1 MITKLILFLF
11 TSILPIIG
19 FGEVIVVFY
28 EFSKPKCEF
37 AAKDIKT
44 ALAEKGFTVKFSELS
59 ELNKAFNKKKIVI
72 ALERD
77 LKVKELFLQQGGAA
91 VKNLGEQAYV
101 LRTTTKFDLSY
112 WVMGGDDN
120 GAMYGGLQIAENIN
134 FNGLAKVYNM
144 ENSPLVKKRGIKFNI
159 PLDKRAPTYEN
170 DNGGTSHKV
179 AIEHV
184 WDITFWQEYFDE
196 MARNRFNVLSLWNPH
211 PFTSMIDME
220 EKYPGIAIE
229 NVEGYDGF
237 HKKMS
242 IQEKIKFW
250 QNVMACGRNRGF
262 EIYYCT
268 WNVFLWNAKGKHG
281 LEEDPFNKKT
291 LTYLKEA
298 TIKFLE
304 TYPDVTGLGV
314 TAGENLGALKG
325 KNEELIKWTWDAYG
339 AGVLEYAKEHPNRKL
354 EFFHRQHY
362 GNVENIIKGFKP
374 LQNIP
379 NVVFDVSFKYSMA
392 HLISTVKPDWWED
405 GFLKEIK
412 RNSVKT
418 WLELRTDDF
427 YFLHWADHQFVRD
440 FVKALPEDA
449 LLKGTFLGADG
460 WVPSRVFTSKDPYY
474 KNKNALEIQKQ
485 WLFYKQWGRL
495 LYDPNTSNELF
506 QNHLSYKYPEVNS
519 ERLYEGW
526 SKASR
531 ALQIANEQV
540 TGFAVDKKYRSRRLD
555 FQWWPEMYTCN
566 DYFYDIEKTQYAM
579 PVNGSNLC
587 NFYET
592 AKDSCGNK
600 ISAIETA
607 NKIEQLAK
615 EADLMISSMSYKNNT
630 ELKLNLQDIKAM
642 VNLSLYNAYK
652 NRAAIHLIKGNKPL
666 ARDASGTAYCYWIRY
681 STIMDEMYYPVD
693 TQRNWDFKK
702 SDWHDVDDEVLKD
715 YIDLGGT
722 GKPNCFN

>member
-1 MITKLILFLF
+1 MKTKFIIVFLISLF
-11 TSILPIIG
+11 PIIG
-19 FGEVIVVFY
+19 FGQDIVVFY
-28 EFSKPKCEF
+28 DFSKPLCEF
-37 AAKDIKT
+37 AANDIKT
-44 ALAEKGFTVKFSELS
+44 ALQKKGLTVTFTELS
-59 ELNKAFNKKKIVI
+59 ALNGNYNKKKIVI
-72 ALERD
+72 ALESN
-77 LKVKELFLQQGGAA
+77 LQVKTLFLAQGGSN
-91 VKNLGEQAYV
+91 VKQQGEQAFA
-101 LRTTTKFDLSY
+101 LRTTTSPDLSY
-112 WVMGGDDN
+112 WVVGGDDN

-134 FNGLAKVYNM
+134 FNGFVKIDNIDC
-144 ENSPLVKKRGIKFNI
+144 SPFVKKRGIKFNI

-211 PFTSMIDME
+211 PFTSMVDME

-229 NVEGYDGF
+229 DVEGYDGF

-250 QNVMACGRNRGF
+250 QKVMAYGRNRGF

-281 LEEDPFNKKT
+281 LEEDPFNEKT
-291 LTYLKEA
+291 KTYLKEA

-304 TYPDVTGLGV
+304 TYPDLSGLGV

-339 AGVLEYAKEHPNRKL
+339 AGVLEYAKAHPNRKL

-362 GNVENIIKGFKP
+362 GNVENIIKGFKL

-405 GFLKEIK
+405 GFLSEIK
-412 RNSVKT
+412 KNSVKT

-427 YFLHWADHQFVRD
+427 YFLPWADHQFVRD
-440 FVKALPEDA
+440 FVKALPEEE
-449 LLKGTFLGADG
+449 LLAGTFLGADG
-460 WVPSRVFTSKDPYY
+460 WVPTRVFTSKDPYY
-474 KNKNALEIQKQ
+474 KNRNALEIQKN
-485 WLFYKQWGRL
+485 WLFYKLWGRL
-495 LYDPNTSNELF
+495 MYDPNTSSELF
-506 QNHLSYKYPEVNS
+506 KNYLNYKYPEANS
-519 ERLYEGW
+519 ERLFEAW

-540 TGFAVDKKYRSRRLD
+540 TGFAVDRKYRSRRLD

-566 DYFYDIEKTQYAM
+566 DYFFDIEKTQYAM
-579 PVNGSNLC
+579 PVSGSKLC
-587 NFYET
+587 SFYQT

-607 NKIEQLAK
+607 NKIEQLARQA
-615 EADLMISSMSYKNNT
+615 ESIIGSIQYKSNT
-630 ELKLNLQDIKAM
+630 ELRLNLQNIKAM
-642 VNLSLYNAYK
+642 VNLSLYNSYK
-652 NRAAIHLIKGNKPL
+652 NRAAISLIKNDKTQ
-666 ARDASGTAYCYWIRY
+666 ARDALGTAYCYWTRY
-681 STIMDEMYYPVD
+681 TTIMNELYYPVD
-693 TQRNWDFKK
+693 TQRNWDFKN
-702 SDWHDVDDEVLKD
+702 SDWHDLDDEVLKD
-715 YIDLGGT
+715 YIDLGGSR
-722 GKPNCFN
+722 KPKCFN

>member
-1 MITKLILFLF
+1 MKTNLLLVLFISL
-11 TSILPIIG
+11 LPIIVLG
-19 FGEVIVVFY
+19 QDIVVFY
-28 EFSKPKCEF
+28 DVTKPTFEF
-37 AAKDIKT
+37 AARDIKS
-44 ALAEKGFTVKFSELS
+44 ALEAKGHKVKLTGLS
-59 ELNKAFNKKKIVI
+59 DLDKNHKKKKIVI
-72 ALERD
+72 SLESD
-77 LKVKELFLQQGGAA
+77 QKVKTLFLSQGGAE
-91 VKNLGEQAYV
+91 VKNLDEQAYA
-101 LRTTTKFDLSY
+101 LRTTTKPSLSY
-112 WVMGGDDN
+112 WIMGGDDD
-120 GAMYGGLQIAENIN
+120 GAMYGGLQIAENIK
-134 FNGLAKVYNM
+134 FDGLAKLYNL
-144 ENSPLVKKRGIKFNI
+144 ESSPLVKKRGIKFNI
-159 PLDKRAPTYEN
+159 PLDKRAPTYES

-184 WDITFWQEYFDE
+184 WDISFWHEYFDE

-211 PFTSMIDME
+211 PFTSMVDME
-220 EKYPGIAIE
+220 QKYPGIAI
-229 NVEGYDGF
+229 NDVEGYDGF
-237 HKKMS
+237 QKKMS

-250 QNVMACGRNRGF
+250 QDVLAYGRNRGF

-304 TYPDVTGLGV
+304 TYPDVSGLGV

-339 AGVLEYAKEHPNRKL
+339 AGVLEYAKEHPNRRL
-354 EFFHRQHY
+354 VFFHRQHY

-392 HLISTVKPDWWED
+392 HVISTVKPDWWEN
-405 GFLKEIK
+405 GFLSEIK
-412 RNSVKT
+412 KNSLKT

-440 FVKALPEDA
+440 FVKALPEDE
-449 LLKGTFLGADG
+449 LLAGTFLGADG
-460 WVPSRVFTSKDPYY
+460 WVPSRVFTTKDPYY
-474 KNKNALEIQKQ
+474 KSKNALEIQKQ

-495 LYDPNTSNELF
+495 MYDPNTSNELF
-506 QNHLSYKYPEVNS
+506 QNHLSYKYPEADS
-519 ERLYEGW
+519 ERLFEAW

-540 TGFAVDKKYRSRRLD
+540 TGFAVDRKYRSRRLD

-615 EADLMISSMSYKNNT
+615 EADLIISSMSYKNNT
-630 ELKLNLQDIKAM
+630 ELKLNLQDLKAM

-652 NRAAIHLIKGNKPL
+652 NRAAVHLIKGNKAL
-666 ARDASGTAYCYWIRY
+666 AKEAIGAAYCYWIRY
-681 STIMDEMYYPVD
+681 TTIMNEMYHPVD

-702 SDWHDVDDEVLKD
+702 SDWNDVDDDVLKD

>member
-1 MITKLILFLF
+1 MKTI
-11 TSILPIIG
+11 SILALSISLLPFIAKG
-19 FGEVIVVFY
+19 QDLVVYYDFT
-28 EFSKPKCEF
+28 KPKFEF
-37 AAKDIKT
+37 AANDIKT
-44 ALAEKGFTVKFSELS
+44 AVQEKGYTVKFRELS
-59 ELNKAFNKKKIVI
+59 NLNEKNNKKKIVI
-72 ALERD
+72 ALETD
-77 LKVKELFLQQGGAA
+77 SKVTGQLILQGGAKTKK
-91 VKNLGEQAYV
+91 VGEQAYC
-101 LRTTTKFDLSY
+101 LRTTIKPDTSY
-112 WVMGGDDN
+112 WVIGGDDN
-120 GAMYGGLQIAENIN
+120 GAMYGALQIAENIK
-134 FNGLAKVYNM
+134 FSGFRKIYNS
-144 ENSPLVKKRGIKFNI
+144 ENSPLIKKRGIKFNI

-184 WDITFWQEYFDE
+184 WDITFWHEYFDE

-211 PFTSMIDME
+211 PFTSMLDME
-220 EKYPGIAIE
+220 EKYPGIAI
-229 NVEGYDGF
+229 NDVEGYDGF
-237 HKKMS
+237 QKKMR

-250 QNVMACGRNRGF
+250 QDVMAYGRNRGF

-268 WNVFLWNAKGKHG
+268 WNIFLWNAKGKHG
-281 LEEDPFNKKT
+281 LNDDPYNKTT

-298 TIKFLE
+298 TVKFLE
-304 TYPDVTGLGV
+304 TYPDVSGLGV

-325 KNEELIKWTWDAYG
+325 KNEELIQWTWDAYG
-339 AGVLEYAKEHPNRKL
+339 AGVLEYAKAHPSRKL

-392 HLISTVKPDWWED
+392 HLISTVKPDWWEN
-405 GFLKEIK
+405 GFLAEIK
-412 RNSVKT
+412 KNSVKT

-449 LLKGTFLGADG
+449 LLTGTFLGADG
-460 WVPSRVFTSKDPYY
+460 WVPSRVFTVKDPYY
-474 KNKNALEIQKQ
+474 SNKKSLEIQKQ
-485 WLFYKQWGRL
+485 WLFYQQWGRL
-495 LYDPNTSNELF
+495 LYDPNTSSELF
-506 QNHLSYKYPEVNS
+506 QNHLSYKYAEVNS
-519 ERLYEGW
+519 ERLFEAW

-540 TGFAVDKKYRSRRLD
+540 TGFAVDRKYRSRRLD

-579 PVNGSNLC
+579 PPSGSNLC

-607 NKIEQLAK
+607 DKIEQLAK
-615 EADLMISSMSYKNNT
+615 EADAIISSLSSKSNT
-630 ELKLNLQDIKAM
+630 ELKLNLQDLKAM

-652 NRAAIHLIKGNKPL
+652 NRAAIYLIKGNKPS
-666 ARDASGTAYCYWIRY
+666 ARDALGSAYCYWKRY
-681 STIMDEMYYPVD
+681 TTIMDALYYPVD

-722 GKPNCFN
+722 GIPNCVN